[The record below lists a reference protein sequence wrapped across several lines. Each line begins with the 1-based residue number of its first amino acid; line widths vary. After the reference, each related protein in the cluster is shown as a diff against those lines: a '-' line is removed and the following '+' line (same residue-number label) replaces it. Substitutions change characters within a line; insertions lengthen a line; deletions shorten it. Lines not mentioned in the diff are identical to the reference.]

1 MSADNTQQTIPDDTV
16 SRRRKLC
23 QSIGTLPP
31 NEASKG
37 FETLLRS
44 YDHGSSGS
52 FTDMKD
58 EGVFDLALDLMDPP
72 PDKLYNVSPSDTA
85 QSKVSSPKICKS
97 AKSGFFVFL
106 R

>member
-1 MSADNTQQTIPDDTV
+1 MSANTQQTISDDTV
-16 SRRRKLC
+16 GRRLKLC
-23 QSIGTLPP
+23 QSIRTLPP

-52 FTDMKD
+52 FVNMKE

-72 PDKLYNVSPSDTA
+72 PDKPYNVSLSQRIP
-85 QSKVSSPKICKS
+85 SKVTD
-97 AKSGFFVFL
+97 L
-106 R
+106 RAIKASDLVSLPLYN